1 MHAIEAATVN
11 PGSVAIHWFEQ
22 SSYALKDA
30 KGTIVMIDPYFPR
43 QRPPEKYIHAEPP
56 VDEAE
61 VRTDWVLLTH
71 NHSDH
76 TCIESLLRIRDAW
89 PKARFAGPVESVQA
103 MVEAGIPQ
111 ERTITVRAGDR
122 LELDGLQVA
131 AVYAKPPE
139 GDPERGIA
147 PPDVTHLGY
156 VIDAGGVRVYV
167 SGDPINTFAERD
179 DLIRPI
185 AELKPHIGFL
195 TTHPTEGEFP
205 FFDGSVAMATKIG
218 LVTAVP
224 AHYDCFV
231 KRNYDPHEWSAAF
244 PSDRPERLIIPRNST
259 VVYTP
264 PEATA

>member
-1 MHAIEAATVN
+1 M
-11 PGSVAIHWFEQ
+11 
-22 SSYALKDA
+22 
-30 KGTIVMIDPYFPR
+30 
-43 QRPPEKYIHAEPP
+43 
-56 VDEAE
+56 DEAE

-139 GDPERGIA
+139 GDPEQGIA

-185 AELKPHIGFL
+185 AELQTSHRL
-195 TTHPTEGEFP
+195 
-205 FFDGSVAMATKIG
+205 FDDSPDGRRVPVFRRLRGYGHQDRARHGRARSLRLLCQAQLRSSRMVGSVPQRPAGAAHHPAQQHRG
-218 LVTAVP
+218 L
-224 AHYDCFV
+224 H
-231 KRNYDPHEWSAAF
+231 AA
-244 PSDRPERLIIPRNST
+244 
-259 VVYTP
+259 
-264 PEATA
+264 